1 MISIDKITTIFC
13 SIDDFCKD
21 FVPSW
26 EKQMLSNGKKR
37 IRKSSL
43 SLSEIIT
50 IQVLFHTSNYRNF
63 KAFYL
68 EYVCKFL
75 TSEFPNLVSC
85 NRMVG
90 LKSTSFIPM
99 MIYLK
104 TKGLADCTGISFI
117 DSTPLRVCGKRR
129 IHQHK
134 TFKNLAQRGQCSLGW
149 FYGFKLHIVTNDCGG
164 IIDFMR
170 TPANVHDTSP
180 LKMKGFIKKLYGKLF
195 GDKGYLSKELFHNL
209 FSNGIHLVTKLR
221 KNMKTKLVTP
231 IQDAF
236 YLRKRAIIET
246 IFDQLKNI
254 FQIEHSRNRS
264 QVNYFDNVFSA
275 LIAYN
280 FAEKKPSLINN
291 FVDTTNHH
299 ISVVLRRTHVFIA
312 F

>member
-1 MISIDKITTIFC
+1 MISTDKITTIFC

-21 FVPSW
+21 FVPNW
-26 EKQMLSNGKKR
+26 EKQMISNGKKR
-37 IRKSSL
+37 IRKSNL

-50 IQVLFHTSNYRNF
+50 IQVLFHISNYRNF
-63 KAFYL
+63 KVFYL
-68 EYVCKFL
+68 EYVCQFL
-75 TSEFPNLVSC
+75 SSEFPKLVSY
-85 NRMVG
+85 NRMVE
-90 LKSTSFIPM
+90 LQSTSFIPM

-104 TKGLADCTGISFI
+104 TKGLSDCTGISFV
-117 DSTPLRVCGKRR
+117 DSTPLRVCDKRR

-134 TFKNLAQRGQCSLGW
+134 TFKNVAQRGQCSLGW

-164 IIDFMR
+164 IIDFML

-195 GDKGYLSKELFHNL
+195 GDKGYLSKELFQNL
-209 FSNGIHLVTKLR
+209 FSTGIHLITKLR

-236 YLRKRAIIET
+236 HLRKRAIIET

-254 FQIEHSRNRS
+254 FQIKHSRS
-264 QVNYFDNVFSA
+264 CSPINYFNNVFSA

-280 FAEKKPSLINN
+280 FADKKNSLKNN
-291 FVDTTNHH
+291 FVD
-299 ISVVLRRTHVFIA
+299 I
-312 F
+312 